1 MKPSKI
7 LLTLLSMVTMGLSS
21 TALMADGEG
30 DMDRTRMRLSD
41 HWRDVELTPELE
53 ALVRQFRVNRVALM
67 NQFRELQII
76 HREEMAG
83 YWKALKD
90 ARVSGEEADV
100 EEALATLKKAREE
113 FRAEHGE
120 DIRGVR
126 HELRNLKRQVRERIR
141 EQRDIVDPE
150 T

>member
-1 MKPSKI
+1 MKPNKI
-7 LLTLLSMVTMGLSS
+7 LLTLLSMAAIGLSS
-21 TALMADGEG
+21 TALMADGQG
-30 DMDRTRMRLSD
+30 DLDRTRLRLSD
-41 HWRDVELTPELE
+41 HWRDVELSPELE
-53 ALVRQFRVNRVALM
+53 ALVQEFRQNRLELM

-83 YWKALKD
+83 YWKALKV
-90 ARVSGEEADV
+90 AKESGNEAAV
-100 EEALATLKKAREE
+100 EEAVAALTRAREE

-126 HELRNLKRQVRERIR
+126 LELRNLKRQVRERIR
-141 EQRDIVDPE
+141 EQRDSVDPE